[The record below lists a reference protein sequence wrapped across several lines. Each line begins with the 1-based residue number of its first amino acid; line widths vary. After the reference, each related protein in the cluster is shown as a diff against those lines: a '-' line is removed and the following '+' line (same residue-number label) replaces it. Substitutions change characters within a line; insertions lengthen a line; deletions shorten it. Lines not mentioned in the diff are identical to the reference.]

1 MAKII
6 NSQEF
11 DNTIE
16 SGVVVV
22 DFFAT
27 WCGPCKMLSPVIDEL
42 SGELENVNFVK
53 VDIDQSMDLAQKF
66 KIVSVPT
73 LKVFK
78 NGEEVD
84 TESEVEFAATVINSD
99 EVTIDNKG
107 NNSNIM
113 EAISQ
118 GANDGMNMALGIG
131 ASLVAIIALVA
142 LVNGGLSIVGLSLE
156 GILSYVFAPIGFFMG
171 IPKDSI
177 LTAGQLLGSKLALN
191 EFVAFG
197 ELGPMLKTLDYRTGL
212 MMAISLTGF
221 ANISSMGKCKSGISV
236 I

>member
-84 TESEVEFAATVINSD
+84 TLMGFMPKEVLRSKV
-99 EVTIDNKG
+99 
-107 NNSNIM
+107 
-113 EAISQ
+113 
-118 GANDGMNMALGIG
+118 
-131 ASLVAIIALVA
+131 VAHL
-142 LVNGGLSIVGLSLE
+142 
-156 GILSYVFAPIGFFMG
+156 
-171 IPKDSI
+171 
-177 LTAGQLLGSKLALN
+177 
-191 EFVAFG
+191 
-197 ELGPMLKTLDYRTGL
+197 
-212 MMAISLTGF
+212 
-221 ANISSMGKCKSGISV
+221 
-236 I
+236 